1 MKIAIYH
8 GFPHIHFEML
18 GYVIEYFKSNN
29 MILDVDIYSYVNI
42 FSYEWWSF
50 YNKIF
55 NIKLTW
61 YDPRIFNSDAY
72 EYVFLIT
79 DDDISFLK
87 KPESN
92 IKIIS
97 IEHIDYPRRRNIH
110 TRIGTRFFINRPATL
125 WALPCFKAI
134 TQNEKNNILN
144 NENKINVVSI
154 GKNQPNNIEQLKNLF
169 NNYYEINFHFII
181 RKLDSDNELLNCLDD
196 NIFVYINCLTSVMLE
211 LLSKSHYVL
220 CFDINNN
227 DHYAKK
233 AISGSIPL
241 SFTFGCKLI
250 LPELW
255 NLFYNFK
262 SCICYSTYENNK
274 LKLYENNKLTLY
286 EDTNLDLIYDEQYE
300 LIHHRNIIFDKAI
313 SYENIKINNY
323 NYIINKLG
331 LIIPNICIVDINLED
346 IENDYREFHLFNENI
361 IKKIK
366 EPLLFIINNSTSEYL
381 DLYFKYL
388 SDRVYIDI
396 IIINYGN
403 NHTNLYNIIKTNYSK
418 HHIFYIC
425 NETNKLIIIP
435 QR

>member
-29 MILDVDIYSYVNI
+29 MILDVDIYSYINI

-61 YDPRIFNSDAY
+61 HNPRIFNSDAY

-79 DDDISFLK
+79 DDDISFFQ
-87 KPESN
+87 KPGSN

-97 IEHIDYPRRRNIH
+97 IEHIDYPRRINIH
-110 TRIGTRFFINRPATL
+110 TRIGTRFFINRPAIL

-134 TQNEKNNILN
+134 AQNEKLIILN

-154 GKNQPNNIEQLKNLF
+154 GKNQPHNIEQLKNLF
-169 NNYYEINFHFII
+169 NNYYEINFYFII
-181 RKLDSDNELLNCLDD
+181 RELDSNNELLNCPDD

-211 LLSKSHYVL
+211 ILSKSHYVL
-220 CFDINNN
+220 CFDINYN

-255 NLFYNFK
+255 NLFYDFK
-262 SCICYSTYENNK
+262 SCICYSIC
-274 LKLYENNKLTLY
+274 ENNKLTLHK
-286 EDTNLDLIYDEQYE
+286 DTNLNLIYNEQYE

-313 SYENIKINNY
+313 SYKNMKINNY
-323 NYIINKLG
+323 NYIIDKLG
-331 LIIPNICIVDINLED
+331 LNVPNICIVDIKLED
-346 IENDYREFHLFNENI
+346 IENDYREYYLFNTNI
-361 IKKIK
+361 INKIK
-366 EPLLFIINNSTSEYL
+366 EPILFIINDSTNEHL

-388 SDRVYIDI
+388 SNRVYIDI
-396 IIINYGN
+396 IIINYDN
-403 NHTNLYNIIKTNYSK
+403 NNINLCNIIKTNYSRQ
-418 HHIFYIC
+418 HIFYIS
-425 NETNKLIIIP
+425 NKTNKLIIIP